1 MCLCWYQL
9 LIQTWCQHLLSY
21 FKGKRISVHMFSFL
35 NKHIS
40 IPHVSA
46 FRIETTSYLKTAK
59 LVYQKVNGTLFFPVL
74 YLSC

>member
-1 MCLCWYQL
+1 
-9 LIQTWCQHLLSY
+9 
-21 FKGKRISVHMFSFL
+21 MFSFL